1 MIAKILMMIALIS
14 CARGQDFSSSS
25 AQQSGKSVDHTAQR
39 YDSLVK
45 QLGGNQDASLL
56 VGLANY
62 PPQSSSK
69 KFLTITVS
77 GAVGVTKYAFKVGKA
92 AHTNCAD
99 GSGYRLSSNLSTPIV
114 LEMDRYEEGPVTLCA
129 IGGSAQSKW
138 LPYRMANQVFWDNEA
153 PSANAVVQ
161 PAPIQEAPPLDEE
174 PEAWQPVEEEEE
186 NSSVH
191 TDGYEYFK
199 QSDNAYMCW
208 AVCKPADFAQ
218 GDWGWISSLN
228 KTCVMP
234 ESSKKSSTSCTP

>member
-1 MIAKILMMIALIS
+1 MIAKILTMIALIS
-14 CARGQDFSSSS
+14 CARGLDSSTNSS
-25 AQQSGKSVDHTAQR
+25 QQSGRSVDHTAQQ
-39 YDSLVK
+39 YEALVNQVSGSQDESLK
-45 QLGGNQDASLL
+45 

-62 PPQSSSK
+62 PSQSSSK

-77 GAVGVTKYAFKVGKA
+77 GAVGVTKYAFKIGKSA
-92 AHTNCAD
+92 YMNCAD
-99 GSGYRLSSNLSTPIV
+99 GSGYKLSSNLNTPIV
-114 LEMDRYEEGPVTLCA
+114 LQMDRYDEGPVTLCA
-129 IGGSAQSKW
+129 IGGSGDSKW

-174 PEAWQPVEEEEE
+174 PEALEPVEEEE
-186 NSSVH
+186 NPLVH

-199 QSDNAYMCW
+199 QSDNEYRCW
-208 AVCKPADFAQ
+208 AFCQPDDFAQ
-218 GDWGWISSLN
+218 GDWGCINSLN